1 MANKFYLAMAGS
13 FYKWLMIGM
22 LGLFHPFYVSV
33 TEINHNAKDK
43 TLEISCKLF
52 LEDTEKALQ
61 KQLGVPVELGNPK
74 DSKKAQQLVSDYV
87 KKHLQIKIDGK
98 PVALEFIGFETEGA
112 SLWSYYQVNN
122 ISSVHKIDISNNL
135 LYEMY
140 DAQIGIVHAQVGGNK
155 KSTRVTNPDANMTL
169 EF

>member
-1 MANKFYLAMAGS
+1 MAAS
-13 FYKWLMIGM
+13 FYKWLMIGA

-33 TEINHNAKDK
+33 TEINHNAKEK

-61 KQLGVPVELGNPK
+61 KQLGVPVELTNPK
-74 DSKKAQQLVSDYV
+74 DLKKAQQQVSDYV
-87 KKHLQIKIDGK
+87 KRHLIIKADGK
-98 PVALEFIGFETEGA
+98 AVILEFIGYEVEGA
-112 SLWSYYQVNN
+112 SLWSYYQVKN
-122 ISSVHKIDISNNL
+122 ISSVHKLDISNNL

-140 DAQIGIVHAQVGGNK
+140 DSQISIVHAQVGDNK
-155 KSTRVTNPDANMTL
+155 KSTRATNPETNMSF